1 VFLAVLDVTDI
12 TLKGD
17 VMTKSD
23 ENNAVWMKASFCA
36 NTDCV
41 EVALVEQQ
49 VLVRS
54 SKNIAGPTLRFDFP
68 EWMAFVTA
76 VRAGEFDLP

>member
-1 VFLAVLDVTDI
+1 
-12 TLKGD
+12 
-17 VMTKSD
+17 MTKLD